1 MISNLELGKHDE
13 CHDMHVRIKLVKT
26 RYMNKLDRE
35 IMIEQDLEG
44 YNKIELA
51 IDHFV
56 QARKISLDV
65 NSFQKKK
72 KTRYH

>member
-13 CHDMHVRIKLVKT
+13 CHDMHVRIKLIKT
-26 RYMNKLDRE
+26 RYMNELDRV
-35 IMIEQDLEG
+35 ITIEQDLEW
-44 YNKIELA
+44 YNEIELA

-65 NSFQKKK
+65 KNA
-72 KTRYH
+72 RYH

>member
-1 MISNLELGKHDE
+1 
-13 CHDMHVRIKLVKT
+13 
-26 RYMNKLDRE
+26 MNKLDRV

-51 IDHFV
+51 IFHFV

-65 NSFQKKK
+65 KNA
-72 KTRYH
+72 RYH